1 MERSK
6 KRAFQELVA
15 WQIGQGTHGLVPCGT
30 TGESPALHDDEARR
44 IIALCVE
51 VAKGRAPVIAGTG
64 TNSTGHTI
72 ELTRQAKEAGADAA
86 LIVCPYYNKPTQ
98 EGLFQHFKTVHDAV
112 DLPIIIYNIPGRSA
126 VDMTNATMARLA
138 KLPNIVGVK
147 DATNDL
153 ARPLR
158 MRREIGAGF
167 CLLSGEDA
175 TAVAY
180 LAQGGDGC
188 ISVTANV
195 APRLCSEMHEAWQR
209 GDVKTVREINERLIP
224 LHDALFAETSPAPVK
239 YAASLLGRCTA
250 EVRQP
255 LWATHARNAAEGAAG
270 DARRRPPQLMRTAD
284 RYVAQNRRARHDYL
298 IEDTI
303 EAGVVL
309 RGTEVKVLRQG
320 QASITEAYADQ
331 SGGELFLV
339 NANIPEYAASAHFN
353 HQPRRPR
360 KLLLHRK
367 QMNRLLG
374 AIQRDGITVVPLSI
388 YFNERGRAKV
398 ELGLARGKRKAD
410 KRQAEKQRDWQR
422 SRARILREQNA

>member
-1 MERSK
+1 MFKGSLVALITPFRDGGVDEN
-6 KRAFQELVA
+6 AFQEHVA
-15 WQIGQGTHGLVPCGT
+15 WQVGQGTHGLVPCGT
-30 TGESPALHDDEARR
+30 TGESPTLGDDEHKRV
-44 IIALCVE
+44 IALCVE
-51 VAKGRAPVIAGTG
+51 AAKGKAPVIAGSG
-64 TNSTGHTI
+64 TNSTEHTI
-72 ELTRQAKEAGADAA
+72 ELTRQAKAAGADAA

-98 EGLFQHFKTVHDAV
+98 EGLFQHFKAVHDAV
-112 DLPIIIYNIPGRSA
+112 DLPIIIYNIPGRSV
-126 VDMTNATMARLA
+126 VDMSNGTMARLA

-158 MRREIGAGF
+158 MRGEIGAGF

-255 LWATHARNAAEGAAG
+255 LWAILPETQQRVQQAMRGAG
-270 DARRRPPQLMRTAD
+270 
-284 RYVAQNRRARHDYL
+284 
-298 IEDTI
+298 
-303 EAGVVL
+303 
-309 RGTEVKVLRQG
+309 
-320 QASITEAYADQ
+320 
-331 SGGELFLV
+331 
-339 NANIPEYAASAHFN
+339 
-353 HQPRRPR
+353 
-360 KLLLHRK
+360 LL
-367 QMNRLLG
+367 N
-374 AIQRDGITVVPLSI
+374 
-388 YFNERGRAKV
+388 
-398 ELGLARGKRKAD
+398 
-410 KRQAEKQRDWQR
+410 
-422 SRARILREQNA
+422 